1 MMDLVA
7 MQVMPII
14 PSWSELH
21 PLVIH
26 FPIALLLVAPLFIL
40 AGVLMKGGKG
50 RPFLIAAFFLM
61 LLGTAGTYLAVETG
75 EAAAEIADRTPVM
88 SAVLEHHEDLAQT
101 TRIIFTALSI
111 LFAILLFLPRVVK
124 REASPAVNRVLP
136 LAFLLF
142 YAGGAAV
149 LVNTAH
155 NGGRLVHEF
164 GIHAGLAQT
173 NPTAPGVEAN
183 ETAGQEA
190 EEKR

>member
-1 MMDLVA
+1 MIDLAA
-7 MQVMPII
+7 MQSIPII
-14 PSWSELH
+14 PGWNELH

-40 AGVLMKGGKG
+40 AGSLMIGGKG
-50 RPFLIAAFFLM
+50 RAFLIAAFFLM
-61 LLGTAGTYLAVETG
+61 LLGTAGTYLAIETG
-75 EAAAEIADRTPVM
+75 EAAAEVAHRTPVM
-88 SAVLEHHEDLAQT
+88 SAVLEQHEDLAQT
-101 TRIIFTALSI
+101 TRIIFTALCI
-111 LFAILLFLPRVVK
+111 IFAVLLFLPRALK
-124 REASPAVNRVLP
+124 REGSPAVSRVLP

-142 YAGGAAV
+142 YAGGAVV

-173 NPTAPGVEAN
+173 NAPATAS
-183 ETAGQEA
+183 QEA